1 MGATAGL
8 CAGVRFWLWTTRGFP
23 GHHDRLFHPGN
34 NQRAGFPSRQMEDAR
49 GLGSKVQSPKS
60 ISEDLSTPIR
70 CSHCLHRTTA
80 DIQTLDIGHWTSSD
94 KTAPPLFSGYTAVV
108 N

>member
-49 GLGSKVQSPKS
+49 GLGSKVQSPSQK
-60 ISEDLSTPIR
+60 IYQLPFDVAIVCTELLPTYR
-70 CSHCLHRTTA
+70 HW
-80 DIQTLDIGHWTSSD
+80 TLDIGHWTSSD
-94 KTAPPLFSGYTAVV
+94 KTAPPLFSGCTAVV